1 MNASNMGV
9 SAPNPLQALARL
21 LPAGKPSHSIP
32 LATPT
37 RSAKTLHIVA
47 SESGLIAY
55 RNGAPLAWIVPGYHQ
70 DRTDYANPTR
80 CDFVDVA
87 YLRKT
92 RQGINLET
100 RDFATLE
107 ESITFINGVFGGA
120 A

>member
-1 MNASNMGV
+1 MNASIMGV
-9 SAPNPLQALARL
+9 SAQNPLQALARL

-70 DRTDYANPTR
+70 DRTDCANPTR

-120 A
+120 V